1 MEDSPRKNNSHAE
14 ASNAADAACLD
25 TVEDMDTSGP
35 EPLTLPADVCKVS
48 ILWINGSTNSVTLAF
63 VGEEFRDQLFQF
75 EELLQSEFN
84 KGQLQPITTGMM
96 CVAFY
101 KGQFNRAHVGSIEGE
116 KVNCFFPDHG
126 DSASLTP
133 EHLRPLDP
141 EVNRKL
147 PYQAIKVSMHGLHD
161 IAYSTTAIT
170 ALRDLT
176 LGKTCIAIPMYW
188 DENKSWLS
196 VVLFDTTDD
205 KVININ
211 EEIRIRFNT
220 IKYRSTISP
229 RGL

>member
-25 TVEDMDTSGP
+25 TVEDMDTSVP

-63 VGEEFRDQLFQF
+63 VGEEFSDQLFQF

-101 KGQFNRAHVGSIEGE
+101 KGQFNRAHV
-116 KVNCFFPDHG
+116 NCFFPDHG

-141 EVNRKL
+141 E
-147 PYQAIKVSMHGLHD
+147 AIKVSMHGLHD

>member
-1 MEDSPRKNNSHAE
+1 MEESPRKINSHAG
-14 ASNAADAACLD
+14 SCNAADAACLD

-48 ILWINGSTNSVTLAF
+48 IMWINGSTNSVTLRF
-63 VGEEFRDQLFQF
+63 LGEDFSDKLFQF
-75 EELLQSEFN
+75 EDLLQREFT
-84 KGQLQPITTGMM
+84 KEQLQPITTGMM
-96 CVAFY
+96 CVAYY
-101 KGQFNRAHVGSIEGE
+101 KGQFNRAHIGSIQGD

-126 DSASLTP
+126 DSATLTP
-133 EHLRPLDP
+133 EYLRPLDP

-147 PYQAIKVSMHGLHD
+147 PYQAIKVSLHGLHD

-188 DENKSWLS
+188 DENASWLS
-196 VVLFDTTDD
+196 VVLFDSTDD

-211 EEIRIRFNT
+211 EEIKIRHNL
-220 IKYRSTISP
+220 IKSRSTISP